1 MQVLWLGKPDVAV
14 TWEPVSSLPTA
25 VIAEFEQGIQ
35 TEAVQH
41 VADCNGQWVSTL
53 GVAYTGDQGDTTKQ
67 PRIDRPVIGKTTG
80 WVSV

>member
-35 TEAVQH
+35 TEAV
-41 VADCNGQWVSTL
+41 
-53 GVAYTGDQGDTTKQ
+53 
-67 PRIDRPVIGKTTG
+67 
-80 WVSV
+80 